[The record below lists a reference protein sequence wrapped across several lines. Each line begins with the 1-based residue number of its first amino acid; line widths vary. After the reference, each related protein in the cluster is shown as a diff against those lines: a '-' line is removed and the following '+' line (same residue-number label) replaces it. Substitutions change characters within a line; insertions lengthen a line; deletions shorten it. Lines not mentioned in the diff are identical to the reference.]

1 MPLIHPD
8 TDQRRAQGRG
18 GLMSLPV
25 QRVGRRALD
34 LNLS

>member
-18 GLMSLPV
+18 GLMSLHGH
-25 QRVGRRALD
+25 RVMRRVLD